1 MFQDQVK
8 INSLL
13 IWVQFLFLLF
23 GLLHLFSLI
32 VMAISTTNFDCI
44 LVLKKKKKLM
54 YFSRLLLVLGLWN
67 ESQSK
72 CKTAK
77 FNGKPRFKLQ
87 V

>member
-44 LVLKKKKKLM
+44 LVLKKKKINVFFKT
-54 YFSRLLLVLGLWN
+54 FTCIRLVERISVKVQN
-67 ESQSK
+67 
-72 CKTAK
+72 CK
-77 FNGKPRFKLQ
+77 